1 MITPRTTRLVRAADL
16 RSFRS
21 ALAALAT
28 DGSPLD
34 ARDRLVIVPTR
45 AAAAHL
51 VRSIEDRMAE
61 AAGAVVLP
69 DFVTRG
75 ELYEWLFAQRKP

>member
-1 MITPRTTRLVRAADL
+1 VRAADL

-21 ALAALAT
+21 ALAALAS

-51 VRSIEDRMAE
+51 VRSIEDRMA
-61 AAGAVVLP
+61 
-69 DFVTRG
+69 
-75 ELYEWLFAQRKP
+75 

>member
-1 MITPRTTRLVRAADL
+1 VRAADL
-16 RSFRS
+16 QSFRS
-21 ALAALAT
+21 ALAALVT

-51 VRSIEDRMAE
+51 VRSIEDRMWE
-61 AAGAVVLP
+61 YRRGRSSGFL
-69 DFVTRG
+69 TRG
-75 ELYEWLFAQRKP
+75 ELYERLSIG